1 MKIFLVEGPGLGYKD
16 GLMYFRIVSVVAL
29 VGGNHFIGKLP
40 FLSLAKTALFFS
52 VEMQLA
58 GLEQSGV
65 RVLRGRFVLGTE
77 GKPHLLFVFAL
88 MFFRHP
94 MFLVTFFQHIFTFF
108 LIDNKYNQLF
118 KNIPLPLLLI
128 TIPLPSQI
136 FFLLD
141 FSSTF
146 F

>member
-29 VGGNHFIGKLP
+29 VSGNHFIGKLP

-88 MFFRHP
+88 MFFRCA
-94 MFLVTFFQHIFTFF
+94 MFLMTFFQHIFTFF
-108 LIDNKYNQLF
+108 LIE
-118 KNIPLPLLLI
+118 
-128 TIPLPSQI
+128 
-136 FFLLD
+136 
-141 FSSTF
+141 
-146 F
+146 